1 MPLSLRITAGVRI
14 AAAVVG
20 IATLLGPSAS
30 AVAGQAEVQAAA
42 GPAQTLICRVD
53 RKSVPPTKESEE
65 PYRLLIL
72 APNLV
77 RIEQPDGT
85 YAITDFARR
94 KSLMVDPA
102 RSRPRCSRG

>member
-14 AAAVVG
+14 TAAVVG
-20 IATLLGPSAS
+20 VATLLGPRAL
-30 AVAGQAEVQAAA
+30 ADDR
-42 GPAQTLICRVD
+42 PARTVICRVN
-53 RKSVPPTKESEE
+53 RKSVPTAKESEE

-72 APNLV
+72 APSLV

-94 KSLMVDPA
+94 KSLLVNP
-102 RSRPRCSRG
+102 RGSRRGSSRG